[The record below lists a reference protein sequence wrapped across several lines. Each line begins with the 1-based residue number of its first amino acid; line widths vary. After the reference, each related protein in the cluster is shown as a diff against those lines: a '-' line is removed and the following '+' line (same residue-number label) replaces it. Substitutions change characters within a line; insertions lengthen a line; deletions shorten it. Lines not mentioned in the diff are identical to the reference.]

1 MRVVINGEETNWK
14 AVLSGVPQGSVL
26 LPLMFVIY
34 VNYLPD
40 IIENSVRMF
49 AADTKLWR
57 KIQNEEEEQI
67 LQQDLDRLENWSE
80 TWLLKFNDSK

>member
-1 MRVVINGEETNWK
+1 MRVVKNGEETNWK